1 MKTGNRVSIP
11 EGRVEVV
18 PVLSYL
24 YCNMMRADEPGMQ
37 SYSLPKPERFCV
49 PLTAR
54 TGWLRSLSLSLSR

>member
-37 SYSLPKPERFCV
+37 SDPLPKPERI
-49 PLTAR
+49 AY
-54 TGWLRSLSLSLSR
+54 RSPPAPDG